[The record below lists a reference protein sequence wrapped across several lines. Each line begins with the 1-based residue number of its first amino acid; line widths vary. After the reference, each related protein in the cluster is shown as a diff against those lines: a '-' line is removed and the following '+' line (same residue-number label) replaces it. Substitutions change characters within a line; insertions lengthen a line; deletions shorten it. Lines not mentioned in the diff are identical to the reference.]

1 LQTLIPDFCRLWAK
15 EGWQRP
21 IIQAVTWLIEASKHQ
36 ESLEGPVAY
45 CQIPLEMLAW
55 LLFVEDSAVVDQVD
69 FKELGAANKIK
80 LLLHHCGIF
89 LEVPPQLQT
98 LTKTAVNPQSKK
110 VSPGPTVV
118 VEIRNTIIHPHAANA
133 KKFADWLNA
142 TDATDGQLLQE
153 TVSLFIWYLSL
164 ILLRFMDYHGEYLNH
179 LRPQGPGIPQKL
191 PWAP

>member
-1 LQTLIPDFCRLWAK
+1 
-15 EGWQRP
+15 
-21 IIQAVTWLIEASKHQ
+21 
-36 ESLEGPVAY
+36 
-45 CQIPLEMLAW
+45 MLAW

-142 TDATDGQLLQE
+142 TALRMASSCKRQLA
-153 TVSLFIWYLSL
+153 SLSGTSRSFSYGSWTTTENI
-164 ILLRFMDYHGEYLNH
+164 
-179 LRPQGPGIPQKL
+179 
-191 PWAP
+191 